1 MRIRRTDVPL
11 PLDDTIRTA
20 QRLGWVNRRMRHDE
34 VVGWR
39 QDWGE
44 LSIHPM
50 AQRLESVAD
59 WRAHPG
65 KRDVA
70 PAAAH

>member
-1 MRIRRTDVPL
+1 MFATWRNYVRRRFNHDPQSA
-11 PLDDTIRTA
+11 A
-20 QRLGWVNRRMRHDE
+20 QRLGWLRRRMRYDE

-50 AQRLESVAD
+50 AERMESIGE
-59 WRAHPG
+59 WRA
-65 KRDVA
+65 
-70 PAAAH
+70 AAT

>member
-1 MRIRRTDVPL
+1 
-11 PLDDTIRTA
+11 
-20 QRLGWVNRRMRHDE
+20 MRHDE

-50 AQRLESVAD
+50 ARRLESVAE
-59 WRAHPG
+59 WRA
-65 KRDVA
+65 
-70 PAAAH
+70 AAAS